1 MSRARNDRA
10 QNDMEKYTKSMSK
23 LIQALRKMPG
33 IGPKSAERIAFHIL
47 RLPYNEARALAYSVL
62 KVKESIRFCK
72 ICANLSEEDT
82 CAICSNPQRNK
93 EIICVVEQPTDI
105 ISIEKT
111 AVFNGLYHVLGGAL
125 SPLDGV
131 GPENL
136 RISELLGRIR
146 TSKINEVII
155 ATDSDS
161 EGETTAL
168 YLAKLLKKEKVKVSR
183 IAYGLP
189 MGSNLEYADQVT
201 VAKALQGRT
210 QI

>member
-1 MSRARNDRA
+1 
-10 QNDMEKYTKSMSK
+10 MSK

-33 IGPKSAERIAFHIL
+33 IGPKSAERMAFHIL
-47 RLPYNEARALAYSVL
+47 RLPHAEAKALAYSIL

-72 ICANLSEEDT
+72 VCGNLSEEDN
-82 CAICSNPQRNK
+82 CAICSNPQRDK
-93 EIICVVEQPTDI
+93 AIICIVQQPTDI
-105 ISIEKT
+105 VSIEKS
-111 AVFNGLYHVLGGAL
+111 ASYNGLYHVLGGSL

-131 GPENL
+131 GPESL
-136 RISELLGRIR
+136 RIKELVARVKTSRI
-146 TSKINEVII
+146 KEAII

-168 YLAKLLKKEKVKVSR
+168 YLSRLLKREKVHVTR

-201 VAKALQGRT
+201 LAKALKGRT
-210 QI
+210 EF

>member
-1 MSRARNDRA
+1 
-10 QNDMEKYTKSMSK
+10 MEKYTKSMGK

-33 IGPKSAERIAFHIL
+33 LGPKSAERIAFHIL
-47 RLPYNEARALAYSVL
+47 RLPHSEAKAMAYSIL
-62 KVKESIRFCK
+62 KVKESIKFCK
-72 ICANLSEEDT
+72 LCGNLSEDDA
-82 CAICSNPQRNK
+82 CSICGNPKRSK
-93 EIICVVEQPTDI
+93 DIICIVQQPTDI
-105 ISIEKT
+105 VSIEKSS
-111 AVFNGLYHVLGGAL
+111 AFQGVYHVLGGAL

-136 RISELLGRIR
+136 RIRELQARVKVSR
-146 TSKINEVII
+146 PKEVII

-168 YLAKLLKKEKVKVSR
+168 YLARLLKKEKLKVTR

-201 VAKALQGRT
+201 VAKALQGRVPV
-210 QI
+210 